1 MNTKLKCLYIKNFRN
16 IKDFFVNDMKDVN
29 IFIGKNNIGK
39 SNYLRA
45 VRCFFEALKS
55 KTLYLEGI
63 LGKEDIMSGTK
74 VEDLSLIG
82 LLEDSTGHK
91 IVFVRCI
98 KMDGEY
104 YTYHYIMKLYGDQ
117 HLDFTDA
124 ILGREK
130 ALQRYGELVRTF
142 LNNIRNIKRFNN
154 WIEECKVDYEYVAS
168 LTMELKM
175 EETIN
180 AHKFIEDNLN
190 LSSTSIR
197 LLKNQ
202 NINMENIQESIISR
216 LKDMEV
222 YYTGRIKDFFKELE
236 GIERSVK
243 EAWAEVMNN
252 IKKSRIHFQNENIV
266 IPNIIQEMNT
276 MFQAEKKEVVAL
288 EDAQTLFE
296 LKNKKENSGSWVNFR
311 NMCKRVLNIEIDVFL
326 NSENIPIIDISN
338 NSINLNGT
346 GIREVFR
353 IILDIEFLKPQV
365 ILIEE
370 PEIHLHFELQ
380 QRLSEYLYMK
390 AENAQ
395 IFITSHS
402 TAFVE
407 ESYDKSVYLIKK
419 RDEQGNSIQLLD
431 SDSLHEIIS
440 ELGYNAQALLIKKM
454 LIFVEGKTDK
464 QIVDTYLQKF
474 HPNMLSKIGC
484 MDMKGEKKYRYFA
497 NAEALEIFEKSG
509 VETSFILDSDYL
521 TEEEKNKKIKD
532 HPEKS
537 TLVFWQ
543 SVCIESLFLTPSV
556 LEKFIIAKD
565 KSKQI
570 SFDKVNEIMDKT
582 YEDIQIPSLR
592 KYIREKHL
600 VSIHPEK
607 TGKEKIDNTTDLI
620 NWFNEKRAQ
629 MLEKLN
635 QSVDLS
641 NVIEEFNRSWESD
654 RDRFVP
660 GDKFLA
666 KFCENVGNLTY
677 KKNENNV
684 RCLIKD
690 LSQEDWPTGFTQVME
705 EIIQKVKC

>member
-82 LLEDSTGHK
+82 LLEDSTGHQ
-91 IVFVRCI
+91 IAFVRCI

-130 ALQRYGELVRTF
+130 ALQKYGELVHVF
-142 LNNIRNIKRFNN
+142 LKNIRNIKRFNN

-180 AHKFIEDNLN
+180 AHKFIQDNLN

-236 GIERSVK
+236 GVERSVK
-243 EAWAEVMNN
+243 EAWAEVMSN
-252 IKKSRIHFQNENIV
+252 IQNRRIHFQNENMI
-266 IPNIIQEMNT
+266 IPNIIQEINT

-288 EDAQTLFE
+288 EDAQTLFV
-296 LKNKKENSGSWVNFR
+296 LKNKKENSDSWVNFR

-353 IILDIEFLKPQV
+353 IILDIEFLKPQI

-419 RDEQGNSIQLLD
+419 RDEQGNGIQLLD

-484 MDMKGEKKYRYFA
+484 MDMKGEKKYKYFA

-509 VETSFILDSDYL
+509 VETFFILDSDYL
-521 TEEEKNKKIKD
+521 TEEEKKKKIKD

-690 LSQEDWPTGFTQVME
+690 LSQEEWPTGFTQIME